1 MADQIEKSK
10 EQLEQIQ
17 LPNFAVE
24 STQGEIKLSD
34 ISDWLIIYFY
44 PKDSTPGCTTQANE
58 FSGLKDEFAKL
69 GVQIFG
75 VSRDSIKSHERF
87 TEKQDINFTL
97 LSDPDEKLCQHFD
110 VIKEK
115 NMYGKKVMGIERS
128 TFIFHHGE
136 LKASLR
142 KVKAA
147 GHAKKILEEIKQ
159 LQSA

>member
-1 MADQIEKSK
+1 MKAYDFT
-10 EQLEQIQ
+10 
-17 LPNFAVE
+17 LPASNGKNI
-24 STQGEIKLSD
+24 SLSD
-34 ISDWLIIYFY
+34 YKGKAVILYFY

-87 TEKQDINFTL
+87 TEKQEINFTL

-128 TFIFHHGE
+128 TFVIDANGE
-136 LKASLR
+136 LLKEWR
-142 KVKAA
+142 KVKVA
-147 GHAKKILEEIKQ
+147 GHVDDVLAFVQ
-159 LQSA
+159 QPA

>member
-1 MADQIEKSK
+1 MAGQIEKNK

-69 GVQIFG
+69 GVQVFG

-115 NMYGKKVMGIERS
+115 NMYGKKS
-128 TFIFHHGE
+128 D
-136 LKASLR
+136 
-142 KVKAA
+142 
-147 GHAKKILEEIKQ
+147 GHRTLN
-159 LQSA
+159 LYFP